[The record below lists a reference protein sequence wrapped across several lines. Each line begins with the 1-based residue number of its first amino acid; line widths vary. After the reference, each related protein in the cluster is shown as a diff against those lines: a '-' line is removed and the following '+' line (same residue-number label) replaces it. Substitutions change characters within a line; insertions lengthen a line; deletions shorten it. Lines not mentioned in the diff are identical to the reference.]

1 MKLVDKEECFV
12 FYTITSEKDF
22 SQVIE
27 DVKQALSEIK
37 FGVLWE
43 MDIPSKLKEKES
55 ITRGNIGF

>member
-1 MKLVDKEECFV
+1 MRLVDKEEFFV

-37 FGVLWE
+37 FAV
-43 MDIPSKLKEKES
+43 IPWKGEEIQGEKLVEL
-55 ITRGNIGF
+55 IR